1 MKRKHPDV
9 IDEILKFRARV
20 RTKYRPRE
28 TIKGK
33 ILQPIPEKHPPRG
46 ANRKNLL
53 RLLRKP
59 HKPKPSKPQ
68 KVAKLIAHTE
78 RDSEGREVTH
88 YYGDPAAWMGAFSQK
103 PPELVEPHG
112 AARDAAILQMHAAG
126 LSDQQIANATGVNIR
141 TIERALKDKRVRHR
155 TRRPR

>member
-88 YYGDPAAWMGAFSQK
+88 YYGDPMAWMGAFSQK

-112 AARDAAILQMHAAG
+112 AARDVAILQMHCAG
-126 LSDQQIANATGVNIR
+126 LSDQQIADAAGVSIK
-141 TIERALKDKRVRHR
+141 TVERAVQGKR
-155 TRRPR
+155 RRPRTKRPR